1 LENIVATAKSLTP
14 AELEKVLSHIAQHP
28 NAERNRLMLMIGVMA
43 GLRVGEIAGLT
54 LGDILDAD
62 GKARSEI
69 YLASD
74 RVKHGNARTIFL
86 NTRLQQEL
94 TKFIATKTLR
104 DEHLPLFSTH
114 RGVRCSFSPNTLA
127 QHFYWLFKNA
137 GVKGASSH
145 SCRKT
150 FLTSLASQGVSVFV
164 LASLAGHKS
173 ITTTQRYI
181 TTNDDVKR
189 KAVELV

>member
-1 LENIVATAKSLTP
+1 MATAKSLTP
-14 AELEKVLSHIAQHP
+14 AELDRVLYHIAQHP

-43 GLRVGEIAGLT
+43 GLRVGEISGLT
-54 LGDILDAD
+54 FGDVLDAD
-62 GKARSEI
+62 GKVRSEI
-69 YLASD
+69 YLASH

-86 NTRLQQEL
+86 NTRIQQEL
-94 TKFIATKTLR
+94 TQFIATKTLR
-104 DEHLPLFSTH
+104 EEHLPLFSTH

-137 GVKGASSH
+137 GVKSASSH

-150 FLTSLASQGVSVFV
+150 FLTSLAAQGVSVFV
-164 LASLAGHKS
+164 LAKLAGHRDIK
-173 ITTTQRYI
+173 TTMRYV
-181 TTNDDVKR
+181 TTGDDVLR

>member
-1 LENIVATAKSLTP
+1 MAAAKSLTP
-14 AELEKVLSHIAQHP
+14 AELERTLNYIAANTNP
-28 NAERNRLMLMIGVMA
+28 ERNRLMLMIGVMA

-54 LGDILDAD
+54 LGDIIDVD
-62 GKARSEI
+62 GSVRSEI

-86 NTRLQQEL
+86 NKRIQQEL
-94 TKFIATKTLR
+94 TQYITTKKLR

-137 GVKGASSH
+137 GIKGASSH

-189 KAVELV
+189 RAVELD

>member
-1 LENIVATAKSLTP
+1 MATAKSLTT
-14 AELEKVLSHIAQHP
+14 AELKRVLDYIGNNA
-28 NAERNRLMLMIGVMA
+28 NAERNKLMFSFGVLA
-43 GLRVGEIAGLT
+43 GLRVSEIAGLT
-54 LGDILDAD
+54 VGDVLDTD
-62 GKARSEI
+62 GTVRSEI
-69 YLASD
+69 YLASN
-74 RVKHGNARTIFL
+74 RVKHGHARTIFL

-94 TKFIATKTLR
+94 TAYMATRTLR
-104 DEHLPLFSTH
+104 TANLPLFSTQ
-114 RGVRCSFSPNTLA
+114 RGARCAFSPNTLT
-127 QHFYWLFKNA
+127 QYFFWLFKKA
-137 GVKGASSH
+137 GIKGASSH